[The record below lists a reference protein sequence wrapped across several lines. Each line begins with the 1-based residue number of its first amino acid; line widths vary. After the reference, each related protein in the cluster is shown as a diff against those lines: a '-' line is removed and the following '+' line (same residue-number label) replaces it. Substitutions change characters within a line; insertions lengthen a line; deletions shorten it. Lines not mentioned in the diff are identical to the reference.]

1 MPEYCFLRRYSSK
14 VSAFFAK
21 FLLYFS
27 RCTRSELLCRCHSF
41 RLKSQDF
48 SGLCSRRY
56 IRAFPTI
63 CRCQRQT
70 IPHRL
75 RRKIQAYRIWK
86 SLCST
91 AFATLFFKNVFSG
104 RWNSH
109 LWFATKPKNR
119 IIFKAF
125 ALLWAEAF
133 FMRLFWLPDGTA
145 FRFLG
150 WCSLCI
156 YPNSRFVS
164 FTFVETRAI
173 FSLKGVTAMDQEKI
187 GNFLAENRKAKG
199 FTQIEFAEKL
209 GVSNKSVSRWETGK
223 NNTAV

>member
-1 MPEYCFLRRYSSK
+1 MDNRINGVKIISANENISEGSKSIILEYVLEGMAEYYSADLRLIRESYSWINIKCKFNGDPITFGFNFEPAAILGTFVFRGFFMPEYCFLRRYSGRA
-14 VSAFFAK
+14 SAFFAK
-21 FLLYFS
+21 FLLYYS

-91 AFATLFFKNVFSG
+91 AFATLFSK
-104 RWNSH
+104 
-109 LWFATKPKNR
+109 TC
-119 IIFKAF
+119 
-125 ALLWAEAF
+125 
-133 FMRLFWLPDGTA
+133 
-145 FRFLG
+145 FRADEIVPLG
-150 WCSLCI
+150 LQL
-156 YPNSRFVS
+156 N
-164 FTFVETRAI
+164 
-173 FSLKGVTAMDQEKI
+173 LKIV
-187 GNFLAENRKAKG
+187 
-199 FTQIEFAEKL
+199 
-209 GVSNKSVSRWETGK
+209 
-223 NNTAV
+223 

>member
-1 MPEYCFLRRYSSK
+1 MPEYCFLWRYSGRA
-14 VSAFFAK
+14 SAFFAK

-91 AFATLFFKNVFSG
+91 AFATLFSKTCFRADEIVPP
-104 RWNSH
+104 W
-109 LWFATKPKNR
+109 LATKPKNR
-119 IIFKAF
+119 INFKAF
-125 ALLWAEAF
+125 ALFWAEAF
-133 FMRLFWLPDGTA
+133 LHIW
-145 FRFLG
+145 
-150 WCSLCI
+150 
-156 YPNSRFVS
+156 
-164 FTFVETRAI
+164 
-173 FSLKGVTAMDQEKI
+173 
-187 GNFLAENRKAKG
+187 
-199 FTQIEFAEKL
+199 
-209 GVSNKSVSRWETGK
+209 
-223 NNTAV
+223 

>member
-1 MPEYCFLRRYSSK
+1 MSYNSYRCKFGSNYILWNSVTVARQTLTLFVGVRIPIPQPIPRNKLFRGFFMPEYCFLRRYSSK

-75 RRKIQAYRIWK
+75 RRKIQAYRI
-86 SLCST
+86 
-91 AFATLFFKNVFSG
+91 
-104 RWNSH
+104 
-109 LWFATKPKNR
+109 
-119 IIFKAF
+119 
-125 ALLWAEAF
+125 
-133 FMRLFWLPDGTA
+133 
-145 FRFLG
+145 
-150 WCSLCI
+150 
-156 YPNSRFVS
+156 
-164 FTFVETRAI
+164 
-173 FSLKGVTAMDQEKI
+173 
-187 GNFLAENRKAKG
+187 
-199 FTQIEFAEKL
+199 
-209 GVSNKSVSRWETGK
+209 
-223 NNTAV
+223 

>member
-1 MPEYCFLRRYSSK
+1 MLTLSVPHSIISFATKKKLSLLGNCVTVARQTLTLFVGVRIPIPQPMPRNKLFRGFFMPEYCFLRRYSSK

-75 RRKIQAYRIWK
+75 RRKIQDYRI
-86 SLCST
+86 
-91 AFATLFFKNVFSG
+91 
-104 RWNSH
+104 
-109 LWFATKPKNR
+109 
-119 IIFKAF
+119 
-125 ALLWAEAF
+125 
-133 FMRLFWLPDGTA
+133 
-145 FRFLG
+145 
-150 WCSLCI
+150 
-156 YPNSRFVS
+156 
-164 FTFVETRAI
+164 
-173 FSLKGVTAMDQEKI
+173 
-187 GNFLAENRKAKG
+187 
-199 FTQIEFAEKL
+199 
-209 GVSNKSVSRWETGK
+209 
-223 NNTAV
+223 

>member
-1 MPEYCFLRRYSSK
+1 MKSFYILRHQTVHYPTVNGNADLELLLTPQCRVRNFSYEFAVLSKNKILRDFWETQSLKNGLNRRFWKKIASLWLRHLRFESLYLCHHLGTFVFRGFFMPEYCFLRRYSSK

-63 CRCQRQT
+63 CRCQQQT

-91 AFATLFFKNVFSG
+91 AFATLFSK
-104 RWNSH
+104 
-109 LWFATKPKNR
+109 
-119 IIFKAF
+119 
-125 ALLWAEAF
+125 
-133 FMRLFWLPDGTA
+133 MC
-145 FRFLG
+145 FRADEIVPLG
-150 WCSLCI
+150 LQL
-156 YPNSRFVS
+156 N
-164 FTFVETRAI
+164 
-173 FSLKGVTAMDQEKI
+173 LKIA
-187 GNFLAENRKAKG
+187 
-199 FTQIEFAEKL
+199 
-209 GVSNKSVSRWETGK
+209 
-223 NNTAV
+223 